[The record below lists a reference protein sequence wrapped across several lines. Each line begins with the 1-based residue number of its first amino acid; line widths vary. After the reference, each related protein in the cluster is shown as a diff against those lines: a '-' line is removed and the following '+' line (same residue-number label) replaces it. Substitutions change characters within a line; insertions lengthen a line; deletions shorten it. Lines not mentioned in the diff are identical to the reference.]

1 MQSRLRFLMNNI
13 QNYTLGNLLL
23 HPWPFEICDP
33 ATPHTSFF
41 FLGLHRRPQAQS
53 AGVKDFDLR
62 GAVVDFKTKVSA
74 WASGD
79 KGGLTREVE
88 MSLPSYSPHDQ
99 MILRVDLMG
108 SHGRWTRPCLTAFT
122 TWAHGVGFEGKGL
135 STSRVSPPGPL
146 SISYGHVRCLKA
158 WPFPPPV

>member
-1 MQSRLRFLMNNI
+1 VQSRLRFLMNNI
-13 QNYTLGNLLL
+13 QNYTMGNLLL

-108 SHGRWTRPCLTAFT
+108 SHGRWTRPCLTAHMT
-122 TWAHGVGFEGKGL
+122 ILKCKAKLVDAVPKKLAKGMGL
-135 STSRVSPPGPL
+135 SHTP
-146 SISYGHVRCLKA
+146 SYTEPTASLNSQRA
-158 WPFPPPV
+158 RR